1 MLNAILQLQTQ
12 KACLED
18 NSLKQKHK
26 FRFYQTA
33 CEEANI
39 TF

>member
-1 MLNAILQLQTQ
+1 MPMLLLQTQ
-12 KACLED
+12 KAFLED

-26 FRFYQTA
+26 FRFHETS